1 MKKLD
6 IAYVT
11 HVAFPDVVGDP
22 FGSLELARKM
32 SERGHKATIITWNKA
47 TPSLNRIDYIDNV
60 QIWRLAGIN
69 FKFNGYIT
77 EYPFTPSMS
86 SILDII
92 NPDII
97 HAHSHLFLTTYQAVK
112 YCINQKKPSVV
123 SVRGVMAKRQYL
135 INLSQKIYLYT
146 LASWIFKKATVVHC
160 LTKSDAM
167 EIMKLGCPA
176 KKIKIIPNPVDV
188 EFFAPQP
195 KFEEDNIVVWI
206 GRFVPEKGL
215 DILIK
220 VTREVVKY
228 NKNVRFLLVGDGP
241 FITRVK
247 YLIKKYNIENNILLT
262 GAVSRW
268 YVSRIL
274 ARASVFILPS
284 LKEGL
289 PKALLEAMSSGK
301 AVVASDI
308 PGIREVIMN
317 GKSGILVKPYD
328 YLGFAKA
335 VLDLIEDRE
344 FRHKL
349 GATARYYILKNYSW
363 EKILK
368 ELENIYSSLTNMHD
382 TNLLTQT
389 RYP

>member
-1 MKKLD
+1 MN

-32 SERGHKATIITWNKA
+32 SERGHKTAIVTWNKA
-47 TPSLNRIDYIDNV
+47 IPSLSRIDYVDHV

-77 EYPFTPSMS
+77 EYPFTPSIS

-92 NPDII
+92 NPDIV

-112 YCINQKKPSVV
+112 YCVNQRRPSVI
-123 SVRGVMAKRQYL
+123 SVRGVMAERQYL
-135 INLSQKIYLYT
+135 INLLQKTYLYT
-146 LASWIFKKATVVHC
+146 LASWIFKKTTVVHC
-160 LTKSDAM
+160 LTRSDAM
-167 EIMKLGCPA
+167 EVMRFGCPTE
-176 KKIKIIPNPVDV
+176 KIKIIPNPVDTR
-188 EFFAPQP
+188 FFAPQP
-195 KFEEDNIVVWI
+195 KLEEDNLVVWI

-215 DILIK
+215 DVLIK
-220 VTREVVKY
+220 VAREVVKY
-228 NKNVRFLLVGDGP
+228 NKNIRFLLVGDGP
-241 FITRVK
+241 LVTRVK
-247 YLIKKYNIENNILLT
+247 YLIQEYNLKNNVLLT
-262 GAVSRW
+262 GAVSRQ
-268 YVSRIL
+268 YVSKIL

-289 PKALLEAMSSGK
+289 PKTLLEAMSSGK

-308 PGIREVIMN
+308 PGIREVVTN

-328 YLGFAKA
+328 YFSFAKV
-335 VLDLIEDRE
+335 VLNLIEDRE

-349 GATARYYILKNYSW
+349 GATARYYIEKKYSW
-363 EKILK
+363 EKIFK
-368 ELENIYSSLTNMHD
+368 ELESIYLSLIM
-382 TNLLTQT
+382 
-389 RYP
+389 